1 MPAGILN
8 KNTIL
13 IFSNLESMLA
23 YVPSGQNKIG
33 IDSSTNNYY
42 IYNGSKWVLF
52 KEYVPASST
61 DLFPYYIPFTE
72 PSYVYDGDASQ
83 SIALKNSIAE
93 TVEISKTKTNRF
105 FSGIDTIRLELSCS
119 IFNTIY
125 NYQTAGVPVVSA
137 SIM

>member
-1 MPAGILN
+1 VPAGILN

-23 YVPSGQNKIG
+23 YVPSGQNRIG

-52 KEYVPASST
+52 KEYVPPSSP

-72 PSYVYDGDASQ
+72 PSYAYSGAASQ
-83 SIALKNSIAE
+83 SIAIKDSIAE
-93 TVEISKTKTNRF
+93 VVEINKAKTNRF
-105 FSGIDTIRLELSCS
+105 FSGVDTIRLELSCS
-119 IFNTIY
+119 MLNIL
-125 NYQTAGVPVVSA
+125 YQYQPAGSTVVSA